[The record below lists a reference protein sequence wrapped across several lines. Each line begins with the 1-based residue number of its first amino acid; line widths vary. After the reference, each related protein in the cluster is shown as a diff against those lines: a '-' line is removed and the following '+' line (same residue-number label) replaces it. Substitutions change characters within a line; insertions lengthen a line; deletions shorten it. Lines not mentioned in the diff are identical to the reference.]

1 MIRFISVADRSLR
14 WQPRL
19 LILALVF
26 SAADITQVDASE
38 PPLQVA
44 QLERDTP
51 VDYNSEILPL
61 LKQNCLA
68 CHHAKEAEGGL
79 VLETLE
85 TIVKGGDTGTA
96 LVAGKSAESLLFTR
110 AVGGDD
116 PLMPPED
123 NGVGAKSLSPEQL
136 GLLKLWIDQGAK
148 AGKAK
153 TVESIQWQPIPESI
167 RTVYSLQV
175 SPDGNFAVIGRGNRV
190 IVVDTATHEVSGRLV
205 DPSLTVGEV
214 TDVDLIQS
222 VAVHA
227 SSKLQ
232 YRRPH

>member
-1 MIRFISVADRSLR
+1 MIRFISVTDRNFSL
-14 WQPRL
+14 QPVVL
-19 LILALVF
+19 FLVLALSVAGIAET
-26 SAADITQVDASE
+26 SAWE

-51 VDYNSEILPL
+51 VDYTTEILPL

-79 VLETLE
+79 VLETLD
-85 TIVKGGDTGTA
+85 TIVKGGDSGTA

-148 AGKAK
+148 AGKAS

-175 SPDGNFAVIGRGNRV
+175 SPDGNFAVVGRGNAR
-190 IVVDTATHEVSGRLV
+190 DCC
-205 DPSLTVGEV
+205 
-214 TDVDLIQS
+214 
-222 VAVHA
+222 
-227 SSKLQ
+227 
-232 YRRPH
+232 